1 MMVMEYLRKVLEFQD
16 HKIVA
21 VLSNVKTLY
30 TTDMIY
36 TVSQKKLHFLSLQES
51 DGVAC

>member
-21 VLSNVKTLY
+21 VLSSVKTLY